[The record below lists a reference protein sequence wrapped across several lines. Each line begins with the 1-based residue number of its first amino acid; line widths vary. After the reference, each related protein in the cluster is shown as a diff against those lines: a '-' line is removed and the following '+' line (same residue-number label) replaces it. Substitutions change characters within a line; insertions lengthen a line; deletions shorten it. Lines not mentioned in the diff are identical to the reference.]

1 MSEMG
6 KSSPGGAEFA
16 AFKKELEVNNGI
28 RFFSCVEDVPPVQS
42 GVKRLAIIS
51 AREYPCSNRD
61 AVFSFGLYFIHFF

>member
-42 GVKRLAIIS
+42 GVK
-51 AREYPCSNRD
+51 
-61 AVFSFGLYFIHFF
+61 